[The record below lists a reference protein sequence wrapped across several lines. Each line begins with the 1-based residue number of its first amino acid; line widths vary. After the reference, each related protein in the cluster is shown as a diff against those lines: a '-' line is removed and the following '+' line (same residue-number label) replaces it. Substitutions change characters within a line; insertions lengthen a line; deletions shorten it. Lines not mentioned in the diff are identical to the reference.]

1 MKIRMQFGPAKTAII
16 AVVAG
21 VSLALIVLDSLLLGG
36 GFGKA
41 VNVPVAS
48 VSLAMGVIVLIASLT
63 LIFSSKYIIGDQS
76 FKGVF
81 SFLYTMEIPY
91 EAIISIRQN
100 TITKQVF
107 ISAQNSKGGMST
119 LTLNLTGE
127 DADFVAKE
135 IASKS
140 AMLIDYYSPEK
151 KN

>member
-36 GFGKA
+36 VFGKA

-107 ISAQNSKGGMST
+107 ISATNSKGGMST

>member
-16 AVVAG
+16 AGVAG
-21 VSLALIVLDSLLLGG
+21 VSIVLIVLDSLLLGG
-36 GFGKA
+36 VFGKA

-48 VSLAMGVIVLIASLT
+48 ISLALSVVILVASLT
-63 LIFSSKYIIGDQS
+63 LLLSSKYIIGNES

-81 SFLYTMEIPY
+81 GFLYTMEIPY
-91 EAIISIRQN
+91 TSIISIRQN

-127 DADFVAKE
+127 NADFVAKE

>member
-1 MKIRMQFGPAKTAII
+1 MKIRMQFGPAKTAVI
-16 AVVAG
+16 AVVAC

-36 GFGKA
+36 VFGKA

-63 LIFSSKYIIGDQS
+63 LIICSKYVIGDQS

-107 ISAQNSKGGMST
+107 ISATNSKGGMST

>member
-1 MKIRMQFGPAKTAII
+1 MKIRMQFGPAKTAVI

-36 GFGKA
+36 VFGKA

-107 ISAQNSKGGMST
+107 ISATNSKGGMST

-151 KN
+151 KK

>member
-36 GFGKA
+36 VFGKA

-135 IASKS
+135 IASRS

>member
-36 GFGKA
+36 VFGKA

-127 DADFVAKE
+127 NADFVAKE

>member
-36 GFGKA
+36 VFGKA

-48 VSLAMGVIVLIASLT
+48 VSLAMGVIVLVASLT

>member
-36 GFGKA
+36 VFGKA

-100 TITKQVF
+100 TVTKQVF

-135 IASKS
+135 IASRS

>member
-36 GFGKA
+36 VFGKA